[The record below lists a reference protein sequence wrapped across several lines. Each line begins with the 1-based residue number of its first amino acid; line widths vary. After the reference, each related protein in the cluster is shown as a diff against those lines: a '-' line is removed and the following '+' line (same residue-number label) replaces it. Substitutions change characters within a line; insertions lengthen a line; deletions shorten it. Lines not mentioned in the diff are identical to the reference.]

1 MTALLDQLTAAAA
14 TAAASDADGRQVLE
28 IALDHLEPDPDQPRR
43 TFEHLGDLAA
53 SLQALGVQQP
63 LLVRRHPD
71 GGDRY
76 LVVAGE
82 RRLRAAKT
90 VGLERVPCL
99 VQEPTDPGHRLV
111 VQLTENLQRADVP
124 VLEVAEALRRVLEVL
139 ACSKSELARLLGK
152 SPAFVS
158 KHLALLKAEGS
169 GREALEEGRIRST
182 ETHRYFTRLPIE
194 RQEEM
199 LAKARGE
206 GRAIGRG
213 DVAGAEPSPPTPPTE
228 ARITLELTA
237 DQLVQLL
244 RLLDVEP
251 PASSTELVP
260 TILRLLS
267 VGEPSKE
274 IEP

>member
-14 TAAASDADGRQVLE
+14 DAGTRQVLE

-43 TFEHLGDLAA
+43 TFEDLGDLAA

-90 VGLERVPCL
+90 AGLERVPCL
-99 VQEPTDPGHRLV
+99 VQEADDPGRRLV

-124 VLEVAEALRRVLEVL
+124 VLEVAEALSRSLEVL
-139 ACSKSELARLLGK
+139 DCGKSELARLLGK

-213 DVAGAEPSPPTPPTE
+213 DVAGPEPSPPTLPAKP
-228 ARITLELTA
+228 RITLELTV
-237 DQLVQLL
+237 DQLSMILRRLGAEPPAEASEFVPTLL
-244 RLLDVEP
+244 RLLEP
-251 PASSTELVP
+251 QE
-260 TILRLLS
+260 
-267 VGEPSKE
+267 
-274 IEP
+274 